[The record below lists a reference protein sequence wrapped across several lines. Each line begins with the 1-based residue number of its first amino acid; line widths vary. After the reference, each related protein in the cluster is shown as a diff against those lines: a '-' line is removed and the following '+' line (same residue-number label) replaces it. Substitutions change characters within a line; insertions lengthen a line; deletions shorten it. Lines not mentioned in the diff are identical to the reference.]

1 VPDAINNSAGQRSFK
16 MKKIYL
22 RNIVMNYTVI
32 KRDRFNDLIFEE
44 IEKKYP
50 IGYIEVKTGLIF
62 GINHFN
68 LPESKSINAE
78 FFHYHF
84 QYEISMNEFCKER
97 RLLQNTEKNNDLKKF
112 EALLELRHFIKTNPN
127 KFQSVQPEIFNDIK
141 ANSEVLNRIIG
152 IPGYRYAK
160 LLGWMKVVKE
170 IKKQLNY

>member
-1 VPDAINNSAGQRSFK
+1 MILFSKRS
-16 MKKIYL
+16 KKSIL
-22 RNIVMNYTVI
+22 
-32 KRDRFNDLIFEE
+32 
-44 IEKKYP
+44 

-112 EALLELRHFIKTNPN
+112 EALLELRHFVKTHTN
-127 KFQSVQPEIFNDIK
+127 KFRFVKLEMFDDVKVNSDILNK
-141 ANSEVLNRIIG
+141 AVG
-152 IPGYRYAK
+152 IPGYKYAK
-160 LLGWMKVVKE
+160 MLGWMKVLRE